1 MLEMR
6 MIVETYN
13 LDRERISFDIITGIS
28 SVETNNTIKLELI
41 TKFWA
46 IELPAEVYLYYDS
59 AVFDVDNDGVDEVCS
74 LVLGNTSDT
83 VPFITS
89 FELRVR
95 EVGEIADEY
104 CSKYYGR
111 LYDVSFQED
120 EYGVV
125 RLQASIFVSHIASGI
140 NQFLPE
146 IHLFDITIVDG
157 HIQLTEDGVPL
168 SDFLKL
174 F

>member
-1 MLEMR
+1 MP
-6 MIVETYN
+6 V
-13 LDRERISFDIITGIS
+13 
-28 SVETNNTIKLELI
+28 
-41 TKFWA
+41 
-46 IELPAEVYLYYDS
+46 EVYPYYDS
-59 AVFDVDNDGVDEVCS
+59 VVFDVDNDGVDEVCS

-140 NQFLPE
+140 NKLLPE